1 MADED
6 RQGIG
11 ARIAAARR
19 EAGLTQRELAD
30 RLGVTTRSIQNYESG
45 SIIPYKHLRRIEMQA
60 HKSVGWILSGEGR
73 DEDVTASLARLE
85 QALERHHALLREHL
99 ATIQRQTELLRKQR
113 ERRARSRASRGLG
126 AAGREST

>member
-1 MADED
+1 MADDE

-45 SIIPYKHLRRIEMQA
+45 SIVPYKHLRRIEVLA
-60 HKSVGWILSGEGR
+60 RRRVGWILSGDGSDDSVSAHLE
-73 DEDVTASLARLE
+73 RLE
-85 QALERHHALLREHL
+85 QAIQRHSALLEEHL
-99 ATIQRQTELLRKQR
+99 TRLHEQTALMKRQR
-113 ERRARSRASRGLG
+113 EVSLARRSRKSDGQSG
-126 AAGREST
+126 